1 MSHKLDCTEKAYEI
15 MMKHTQWRQPKR
27 MTPKRQKAID
37 ASWPRW
43 KVYRD
48 ALKKAGLY
56 GGMAWSAERKYPKVD
71 IDTKEK
77 FTESMLT
84 QHCISHTFLLD
95 IERIT

>member
-1 MSHKLDCTEKAYEI
+1 
-15 MMKHTQWRQPKR
+15 MKKVTITSQDI
-27 MTPKRQKAID
+27 TPKQWSNFI
-37 ASWPRW
+37 
-43 KVYRD
+43 
-48 ALKKAGLY
+48 LELNLIKKAGLY
-56 GGMAWSAERKYPKVD
+56 GGMAWSAERKYPKID